1 MSNLQ
6 NLIVNARSGLA
17 LDEKI
22 SNDRWQ
28 AIAKQCGAAEIEEIE
43 QRIVS
48 LRAELETVEEWDG
61 DTQDDIHLA
70 INTFTQL
77 LKAAKSSTGYQHR
90 NGVVQ

>member
-22 SNDRWQ
+22 SDDSWH

-70 INTFTQL
+70 IYSFTQL
-77 LKAAKSSTGYQHR
+77 LKAAKAR
-90 NGVVQ
+90 